1 MQHTPAQGHGPLHQ
15 VHERRDHVRKEHR
28 KNQHQDDA
36 SQAMGHPDA
45 GAHGRHEEQVAQERA
60 ALRQRHVGRLGGL

>member
-1 MQHTPAQGHGPLHQ
+1 
-15 VHERRDHVRKEHR
+15 
-28 KNQHQDDA
+28 
-36 SQAMGHPDA
+36 MGHPDA